1 MPNAARPHFEPGRVY
16 RTRDLAP
23 WGANTPRLARRLT
36 REGSLR
42 QLAHGLYFAPIPSRF
57 GPAPPEDG
65 QILRGFLGDDNFV
78 VTGPPRWNALG
89 LGSTALFSATLVY
102 NAKRSGTFAF
112 GKRRFHLRRVL
123 FPTAPPLEWFAIDLL
138 ENHAVAGVSLGEL
151 GKSLTRALG
160 GGRFD
165 VRRLRTMARGFGT
178 KTTQRIVDD
187 CIQATARH

>member
-16 RTRDLAP
+16 RTRDLAA

-42 QLAHGLYFAPIPSRF
+42 QLAHGLYFAPLPSRF
-57 GPAPPEDG
+57 GPAPPEDE
-65 QILRGFLGDDNFV
+65 QILRAFLGDHNFV

-89 LGSTALFSATLVY
+89 LGSTALFSATLAY

-123 FPTAPPLEWFAIDLL
+123 FPKAPPPEWFVIDLL
-138 ENHAVAGVSLGEL
+138 ENHAMAGVSLDDL
-151 GKSLTRALG
+151 RKNLTRAIG

-165 VRRLRTMARGFGT
+165 VKRLRAMSRRFGT
-178 KTTQRIVDD
+178 KATQGVVDD
-187 CIQATARH
+187 CIQAAARH